1 MTQVTGF
8 PQGGGQ
14 TTRPQRDLGAEM
26 VKPEASTCGKGPE
39 HTGFTAHPREFLD
52 VESKE
57 WFPLGFLGGFFG
69 PQLADSQFCDQGLN
83 LYPQQ

>member
-1 MTQVTGF
+1 MTRF

-39 HTGFTAHPREFLD
+39 HTEFTAHPREFLD

-57 WFPLGFLGGFFG
+57 WFPLFFFFFAHNV
-69 PQLADSQFCDQGLN
+69 QILSSVTRD
-83 LYPQQ
+83 